1 LGFQDFDEEEQSV
14 KLKLTF
20 KREQGPQSDIV
31 VTADASATVGSLAS
45 AIVAVD
51 PFASS
56 GAAGAHSL
64 RLVSSQGGA
73 ARVLEPD
80 VALGDSPLASGATIA
95 LASDSG
101 ELPPP
106 PGKQP
111 VATLTIIEGPDA
123 GRTISLPVGTAVIGR
138 DASADIQLADPL
150 VSKQHARIDVAP
162 GVVRVVDLNSAN
174 GIEVDGG
181 PVTRVDLVD
190 GETVLVGDSL
200 IRVAIAEQVSR
211 THDILPEGLIGFNR
225 SPRVEDRYPG
235 EELVGPKV
243 PGPTEPTPF
252 PWISLVA
259 PLVMGAVLYAVTQRL
274 IAIVFVALS
283 PLLMLGTYF
292 TNRTQRKKKAK
303 LEAEQFDKQLA
314 YLEKELEAQRPVE
327 QAVRLRELPS
337 TSEVYDEAMTLGPVL
352 WTRRPEHWSFLS
364 LRLGIGTLP
373 SRNTITVAGEEEG
386 IPEFRERFREVRERF
401 ANIDGVPLTESLYD
415 AGALGIVG
423 EHHSAADVA
432 RGLVTQAIGLHS
444 PTELVVTA
452 IVGATWSPE
461 FEWLKWLPHTA
472 SPNSPVDGSHLANS
486 QATGGALLAILEEL
500 VQSRTAAARSGGA
513 FRGATNFDSSAI
525 VKGERVGDDQQSAP
539 PPIPQPAILVV
550 IGHDA
555 PVDRARLV
563 QLAESGA
570 EAGVFPIWLAPEVA
584 DLPAAAR
591 TFVETTGDH
600 TQSAVGYVRLGRRIS
615 PVITEP
621 ISNEQSLRL
630 ARRMAPVY
638 DAGFAAADESDIP
651 RTISLVSLLGAEL
664 TESSSAAI
672 ERWQQND
679 SIHDRSGAP
688 PRRSRRTGRL
698 RAIVGQAS
706 VDAMHLDL
714 RSQGPHA
721 LVGGTTGSGKSE
733 FLQAWVLG
741 MAAEYSPDRVTF
753 LFIDYKGGSAFAECV
768 NLPHCVGLVTDLSP
782 HLVRRA
788 LTSLRAELH
797 HREHLLNR
805 KKAKDLLELEKRG
818 DPESPPALVL
828 VIDEFAALVGEV
840 PEFVDG
846 VVDIAQRGRSLGIH
860 LIMATQRPAG
870 VIKDNLRANT
880 NLRIALRMADES
892 DSQDVVGDKIAGTFD
907 PSIPG
912 RGIAKTGPGRL
923 TLFQSAYAG
932 GWSSAEKPVPSIEVG
947 ELRFGAELLWEKP
960 GVAAEPVGDEEQG
973 PNDQARIV
981 ANLVAAASSASIPPA
996 RRPWL
1001 DQLAA
1006 RYDLTKLRQ
1015 RTDAEL
1021 VLGVNDVPERQ
1032 RQDEVFFRPDIDG
1045 NIVVYGAGGTG
1056 KSTMLRSLG
1065 IAAGITPRGGP
1076 VDVYGLDF
1084 GTGAL
1089 RMLEPLP
1096 HVGSIVSGDDPERVI
1111 RLLRT
1116 LRGIVE
1122 ERSSRYTAVNASTI
1136 AEYRAIAERPDEAR
1150 IVLLVDNYPGFRS
1163 EFEIGGSRSAWYAA
1177 FMQLLTEGRGLGI
1190 HVAISAD
1197 RPGSVPSAVSAAI
1210 TRRVVLRQA
1219 EESSYFLLDAPT
1231 DVLSAASPPGRAIL
1245 DGLETQLAVVGGT
1258 SNVAE
1263 QSRAIVAMA
1272 EAIVRTGRRPAEPV
1286 GTLPTEFPASDL
1298 PASIGAAAALGISEV
1313 DLAPIGFE
1321 ASGMFVLAGPP
1332 ASGRSNALAALIGAV
1347 ERSVP
1352 SLKRYYF
1359 GNPRSEL
1366 SRTQGWEATAT
1377 RLEDVTDL
1385 AKEVAAIVNEGHDG
1399 RILVVIEQIA
1409 DFLSSSADSSLV
1421 EMIKAIKRSDHMVI
1435 AEADSS
1441 QWGSSWPL
1449 LGEVKAART
1458 GFLLQ
1463 PETLEG
1469 DTILKTGLPRVS
1481 RAEFPTGRGYFITR
1495 GKAVRVQLPL
1505 AEEE

>member
-1 LGFQDFDEEEQSV
+1 M
-14 KLKLTF
+14 KLKLTL
-20 KREQGPQSDIV
+20 KRENGPQSDIV
-31 VTADASATVGSLAS
+31 VTSDASATVGSLAE
-45 AIVAVD
+45 AIATVD
-51 PFASS
+51 PFASK
-56 GAAGAHSL
+56 ATAVRSL
-64 RLVSSQGGA
+64 TLLSSQGGA
-73 ARVLEPD
+73 GRVLEPD
-80 VALGDSPLASGATIA
+80 VALGDSPIASGATVKLSA
-95 LASDSG
+95 DSG
-101 ELPPP
+101 SLPPAA
-106 PGKQP
+106 GTQP
-111 VATLTIIEGPDA
+111 AATLTIVDGPDI
-123 GRTISLPVGTAVIGR
+123 GRIITLPIGGAVLGR
-138 DASADIQLADPL
+138 DARADILLDDPL
-150 VSKQHARIDVAP
+150 VSKLHARVDVAP
-162 GVVRVVDLNSAN
+162 GVVRIVDLNSAN

-181 PVTRVDLVD
+181 PVTRVELGD
-190 GETVLVGDSL
+190 GETVLVGNSL
-200 IRVAIAEQVSR
+200 IRVGIVVQEDR
-211 THDILPEGLIGFNR
+211 THDFLAEGPIGFNR
-225 SPRVEDRYPG
+225 SPRVEERYPG
-235 EELVGPKV
+235 EEFVGPKV
-243 PGPTEPTPF
+243 PAPAEPTPF
-252 PWISLVA
+252 PWLSLIA
-259 PLVMGAVLYAVTQRL
+259 PLLMGLVLFAVTQRL
-274 IAIVFVALS
+274 ISVVFVALS
-283 PLLMLGTYF
+283 PLLMLSTFF
-292 TNRTQRKKKAK
+292 TNSRLRKRKAK
-303 LEAEQFDKQLA
+303 LELEQFEKQLT
-314 YLEKELEAQRPVE
+314 YLSEELESQHPIE
-327 QAVRLRELPS
+327 KSVRLRELPS

-364 LRLGIGTLP
+364 LRLGVGSLP
-373 SRNTITVAGEEEG
+373 SRNSVSVVGEDEG
-386 IPEFRERFREVRERF
+386 VPELRDRFREVRDRYSTV
-401 ANIDGVPLTESLYD
+401 DGVPLAENLYES
-415 AGALGIVG
+415 GALGIVG

-432 RGLVTQAIGLHS
+432 RGLVTQAVGLHS

-452 IVGATWSPE
+452 IVGPTWSPE

-472 SPNSPVDGSHLANS
+472 APNSPISGSHLANS
-486 QATGGALLAILEEL
+486 QATGGALLSMLEEL
-500 VQSRTAAARSGGA
+500 VEARRGA
-513 FRGATNFDSSAI
+513 NRAGAGFRGATNFDSSAI
-525 VKGERVGDDQQSAP
+525 VQGERVGQDDQSAP
-539 PPIPQPAILVV
+539 PPVAQPAILVL

-555 PVDRARLV
+555 PIDKARLV
-563 QLAESGA
+563 QLAENGA
-570 EAGVFPIWLAPEVA
+570 EAGVFPIWLAPEVS

-591 TFVETTGDH
+591 TYIETNGDH
-600 TQSAVGYVRLGRRIS
+600 SQSAVGYVRLGRRIS
-615 PVITEP
+615 PVTTEP
-621 ISNEQSLRL
+621 VSSENSLKL
-630 ARRMAPVY
+630 ARRLAPVY
-638 DAGFAAADESDIP
+638 DAGFSEADESDIP
-651 RTISLVSLLGAEL
+651 RSVSLVSLLGTDL
-664 TESSSAAI
+664 TESSEAAI

-688 PRRSRRTGRL
+688 PKRSRRTGRL

-714 RSQGPHA
+714 RAQGPHA

-753 LFIDYKGGSAFAECV
+753 LFIDYKGGSAFADCV
-768 NLPHCVGLVTDLSP
+768 SLPHCVGLVTDLSP

-797 HREHLLNR
+797 YREHLLNR

-880 NLRIALRMADES
+880 NLRIALRMADET

-932 GWSSAEKPVPSIEVG
+932 GWSRAEKPVPSIEVG

-960 GVAAEPVGDEEQG
+960 GGAVEPTSDDEQG
-973 PNDQARIV
+973 PTDQARIV
-981 ANLVAAASSASIPPA
+981 ANLISAATAAHIPAA

-1001 DQLAA
+1001 DQLAP
-1006 RYDLTKLRQ
+1006 RYDLTRLRQ

-1021 VLGVNDVPERQ
+1021 VLGVNDVPTRQ
-1032 RQDEVFFRPDIDG
+1032 LQNEVFFKPDIDG
-1045 NIVVYGAGGTG
+1045 NIVVYGSGGTG
-1056 KSTMLRSLG
+1056 KSTMLRSLAV
-1065 IAAGITPRGGP
+1065 AAGVTPRGGP

-1122 ERSSRYTAVNASTI
+1122 ERGDRYTAVNASTI
-1136 AEYRAIAERPDEAR
+1136 AEYRTIANRPAEAR
-1150 IVLLVDNYPGFRS
+1150 ILLLVDNFPAFRA
-1163 EFEIGGSRSAWYAA
+1163 EFEVGASRAPWYAA
-1177 FMQLLTEGRGLGI
+1177 FMQLLTEGRGLGV
-1190 HVAISAD
+1190 HVALSAD

-1219 EESSYFLLDAPT
+1219 EESSYFLLDTPT
-1231 DVLSAASPPGRAIL
+1231 DVLSAASPPGRAII

-1258 SNVAE
+1258 ANVAE
-1263 QSRAIVAMA
+1263 QSAAIEKLARAIS
-1272 EAIVRTGRRPAEPV
+1272 RTDRTPAPAV
-1286 GTLPTEFPASDL
+1286 GTLPLEYPSSQL
-1298 PASIGAAAALGISEV
+1298 PAMIGDQAALGISEV
-1313 DLAPIGFE
+1313 DLQPTGFE
-1321 ASGMFVLAGPP
+1321 PSGMFVLAGPP
-1332 ASGRSNALAALIGAV
+1332 ASGRSNALSVLITAV
-1347 ERSVP
+1347 ERAVP
-1352 SLKRYYF
+1352 NVTRYYI
-1359 GNPRSEL
+1359 GNPRSAL
-1366 SRTQGWEATAT
+1366 SQTSGWEATAT
-1377 RLEDVTDL
+1377 RLEDVSDL
-1385 AKEVAAIVNEGHDG
+1385 AKEITATVEEGHEG

-1409 DFLSSSADSSLV
+1409 DFLSSSADAALV
-1421 EMIKAIKRSDHMVI
+1421 AMLKAIKRSDHMVI

-1449 LGEVKAART
+1449 MSEVKSART

-1463 PETLEG
+1463 PETLDG
-1469 DTILKTGLPRVS
+1469 DSILKTGLPRVS
-1481 RAEFPTGRGYFITR
+1481 RAEFPPGRGYFIAR

-1505 AEEE
+1505 FDERLSS